1 MTTKNER
8 GLTLVEV
15 LATFIIFTFVFILV
29 WSIFFQGTNYS
40 KKAVSKNQMQQE
52 ANVIISSLNSIHK
65 RSTEYTVI
73 SKSNSCSFSIQYTD
87 KDGAKTEVFENSQ
100 MCIELANSFT
110 KPVNPK
116 TTNVEIDLII
126 KEKDHPNNKV
136 TINTLLSR
144 LKEEHK

>member
-40 KKAVSKNQMQQE
+40 KKAVSKNQMLQE
-52 ANVIISSLNSIHK
+52 ANVIITSLNSIHK
-65 RSTEYTVI
+65 RSTEYTVT
-73 SKSNSCSFSIQYTD
+73 STNCSFSIQYTA
-87 KDGAKTEVFENSQ
+87 KGATKTEVFKNSQ
-100 MCIELANSFT
+100 MCIELDNIYT
-110 KPVNPK
+110 NPIEPK
-116 TTNVEIDLII
+116 TTNVAIKLII
-126 KEKDHPNNKV
+126 KEKEHPTNKV
-136 TINTLLSR
+136 KIETLLSR